1 MAKSQ
6 YYVPSKTVLLTGAG
20 FTKPFGGYLAKQM
33 WAEILNQPEIQQ
45 SPQLREKLL
54 NNLDFESVYDE
65 IQESTADQAQKVALS
80 HAVNRAYEEMDAILS
95 RPDGRIAELA
105 HGVCRT
111 FIGRFGRAKNPNQ
124 RGYFF
129 TLNQDLFIE
138 RFYLQDQE
146 SLQIPG
152 VGHPDWFGKLPP
164 DLGAEHEVVLPDETK
179 LQTFKEQFW
188 AKGTGSFVYVKLHG
202 SFCWWAHDGSE
213 ALVIG
218 THKEEKLKEPLLHW
232 YQELFRQ
239 IVNEDD
245 MTLVVIGYG
254 FRDKHINDI
263 IADAIGRQLRLVVIS
278 PEMPDA
284 FRDHL
289 QSVHGIN
296 AEPIHR
302 GNEIWNGIYGYWC
315 GQVTDFCDP
324 RQSYGLPPRGQSL
337 FTSLRL

>member
-1 MAKSQ
+1 MAKSEW
-6 YYVPSKTVLLTGAG
+6 YVPAKTVLLTGAG

-45 SPQLREKLL
+45 HPQLREKLL

-65 IQESTADQAQKVALS
+65 IHESTADQAQKS
-80 HAVNRAYEEMDAILS
+80 AVTYAVSRAYEQMDAILS
-95 RPDGRIAELA
+95 RPDRRIAELA
-105 HGVCRT
+105 HGVCRS
-111 FIGRFGRAKNPNQ
+111 FIGRFGHELNPKQ
-124 RGYFF
+124 RGFFF

-138 RFYLQDQE
+138 RFYHQDPE
-146 SLQIPG
+146 SLVTPE

-164 DLGAEHEVVLPDETK
+164 DLEAVHEVVLPNETK
-179 LQTFKEQFW
+179 LQKFKDQFW

-218 THKEEKLKEPLLHW
+218 THKEEKLKEPLLYW

-239 IVNEDD
+239 VLNQDD

-263 IADAIGRQLRLVVIS
+263 IADAIGRRLRLVVIS
-278 PEMPDA
+278 PELPDA

-289 QSVHGIN
+289 QSVHGVN
-296 AEPIHR
+296 SDQIHR